1 MNSPRAGVREKRE
14 NGVSDFGVLAQI
26 WAVGPNLT
34 IHSNSIFNVDNEKV
48 FTC

>member
-1 MNSPRAGVREKRE
+1 VREKRE

-34 IHSNSIFNVDNEKV
+34 IQSNSIFNVDNEKV